1 MRSRW
6 FGLMVAFLAVALSI
20 CAHPQLPPTV
30 ATHWNLNGTPDGYS
44 SRAWALSII
53 PIVLVAMTVVFNV
66 LPKIDPRRE
75 NYAKFLS
82 SYWLIANAVIVF
94 LLVAH
99 GMIIAA
105 GLGFSIK
112 IDRLMPLGIGLLFV
126 FLGNFLTRV
135 EPNWFVGIRTPWTLS
150 SDTVWRRT
158 HRTGGWVFVIGGLV
172 LASTA
177 LLPRAAFLPLLI
189 ATIVIMPAIPIVQ
202 SYVLWKRTIETMTIF
217 CLALV
222 ALTLQHADT
231 I

>member
-6 FGLMVAFLAVALSI
+6 FGLVIAALAVALSI
-20 CAHPQLPPTV
+20 WAYPQLPPTV
-30 ATHWNLNGTPDGYS
+30 ATHWSLNGTPDGYS
-44 SRAWALSII
+44 SRPWALAII
-53 PIVLVAMTVVFNV
+53 PVTLVIMTVIFNV
-66 LPKIDPRRE
+66 LPKIDPRHE

-99 GMIIAA
+99 GLIIAA
-105 GLGFSIK
+105 GLGFAIK

-177 LLPRAAFLPLLI
+177 LLPRSAFLPLLI

-202 SYVLWKRTIETMTIF
+202 SYVLWKRE
-217 CLALV
+217 
-222 ALTLQHADT
+222 QHDRP
-231 I
+231 

>member
-6 FGLMVAFLAVALSI
+6 FGLVIGALAVAMSI
-20 CAHPQLPPTV
+20 WAYPQLPPTV
-30 ATHWNLNGTPDGYS
+30 ATHWSLNGTPDGYS
-44 SRAWALSII
+44 SRLWALAII
-53 PIVLVAMTVVFNV
+53 PVILVIMTVIFNV
-66 LPKIDPRRE
+66 LPKIDPRHE
-75 NYAKFLS
+75 NYVKFLS

-99 GMIIAA
+99 GLIIAA

-158 HRTGGWVFVIGGLV
+158 HRTGGWVFVIGGLL

-202 SYVLWKRTIETMTIF
+202 SYVLWKRE
-217 CLALV
+217 
-222 ALTLQHADT
+222 QGRS
-231 I
+231 

>member
-6 FGLMVAFLAVALSI
+6 FGLVIAALAVAMSVG
-20 CAHPQLPPTV
+20 AYPQLPPTV
-30 ATHWNLNGTPDGYS
+30 ATHWSLNGTPDGFS
-44 SRAWALSII
+44 SRLCALAIV
-53 PIVLVAMTVVFNV
+53 PLVLVIMTAVFNV
-66 LPKIDPRRE
+66 LPKVDPRRE

-105 GLGFSIK
+105 GLGVAIR

-150 SDTVWRRT
+150 SDTVWRKT
-158 HRTGGWVFVIGGLV
+158 HRTGGWLMVLGGFVIA
-172 LASTA
+172 ASVF
-177 LLPRAAFLPLLI
+177 LPQGAFLPLLI
-189 ATIVIMPAIPIVQ
+189 AAILIMAVIPIVQ
-202 SYVLWKRTIETMTIF
+202 SYILWKREK
-217 CLALV
+217 
-222 ALTLQHADT
+222 HDRP
-231 I
+231 